1 MFLKIIS
8 ILIWT
13 KLDSQSD
20 FRFYKEKTVRQNDEV
35 T

>member
-8 ILIWT
+8 ILILT

-20 FRFYKEKTVRQNDEV
+20 FRFYEEKTVRQNDEV